1 MSTFTAKYS
10 RCCQEDNFTH
20 IIETLKS

>member
-10 RCCQEDNFTH
+10 RCCQEDNFTY